1 MRFRWEEA
9 LARPL
14 ERRVL
19 EEATGL
25 SELASACLIERGLG
39 DPDGA
44 RRFLDPRLKDLA
56 DPGRLPQMDRAV
68 NRLFAALKSG
78 ERVVVFGDYDVDGV
92 TSTALLTGFLGGLG
106 WRMGQYLPDRFSEGY
121 GLTQAAVE
129 NCVAGQE
136 VGLLLAVDCGSTARG
151 PVAWLRSRGVDTIVL
166 DHHQPGDEP
175 AEPVALVNP
184 QLGTVDRELCTVGL
198 AFKLV
203 HALVKEGR
211 RRGDDRFVATDVRPL
226 LDLVALGTI
235 ADLVPLTGENRIL
248 AKCGLERLARTDRP
262 GLVAL
267 KEVAGIADTVRMEQV
282 GFQLGPRLNAA
293 GRLDSAR
300 RALDLLLATDMAG
313 AGPLAEAL
321 DSCNRE
327 RQAIERKMSDDA
339 IAMVRSRFR
348 PQEDYVIVEANL
360 QWHIGVVGI
369 VASRVLREFH
379 RPTLIIG
386 GEGNEWRGSGRSI
399 VGFDLAAALRGCDD
413 LLVKHGGHAMA
424 AGVTVAPDRVDAL
437 RERLN
442 RIARGCLSPQMLVP
456 SLRIDASAS
465 LDKLNERVLGELE
478 RMEPFGQGNP
488 PVQIRISSLRHAVP
502 PQRLGRD
509 QKHWRFQL
517 TDGRSRVECVWWNAG
532 NREVP
537 IGDFDVVAIPEFN
550 EYGGRR
556 SIRLRFLDWRAAQG
570 TSIQVE
576 VS

>member
-9 LARPL
+9 PSRPL
-14 ERRVL
+14 ESRVL
-19 EEATGL
+19 MEATGFSGL
-25 SELASACLIERGLG
+25 TAACLVERGFG
-39 DPDGA
+39 DPDTA
-44 RRFLDPRLKDLA
+44 RRFMDPRLKDLA
-56 DPGRLPQMDRAV
+56 DPFRLPQMDRAV
-68 NRLFAALKSG
+68 ARLFEALERG

-92 TSTALLTGFLGGLG
+92 TSTAMVTEFLGGLG
-106 WRMGQYLPDRFSEGY
+106 WRMGHYLPDRFREGY
-121 GLTQAAVE
+121 GLTQVAVE
-129 NCVAGQE
+129 NCLAGQE
-136 VGLLLAVDCGSTARG
+136 VGMLLAVDCGSTARG
-151 PVAWLRSRGVDTIVL
+151 PVAWLRSRGVDTVVL

-184 QLGTVDRELCTVGL
+184 QLGLLDHELCTAGL

-211 RRGDDRFVATDVRPL
+211 RRGDHRFVATDVRPL

-248 AKCGLERLARTDRP
+248 AKCGLERLARTERP

-267 KEVAGIADTVRMEQV
+267 KEVAGIADIVRMEQV
-282 GFQLGPRLNAA
+282 GFQMGPRLNAA

-300 RALDLLLATDMAG
+300 RALDLLLATDQAL

-327 RQAIERKMSDDA
+327 RQGIERKMSDDA

-348 PQEDYVIVEANL
+348 PLEDYVIVEAHL

-386 GEGNEWRGSGRSI
+386 GEGMEWRGSGRSI
-399 VGFDLAAALRGCDD
+399 PGFDLAAALRGCDD

-424 AGVTVAPDRVDAL
+424 AGVTVAPDRVDEL
-437 RERLN
+437 RDRLN
-442 RIARGCLSPQMLVP
+442 RIARGCLSPEMLVP
-456 SLRIDASAS
+456 TLRIDATAS
-465 LDKLNERVLGELE
+465 LDGLNERVMDELG

-488 PVQIRISSLRHAVP
+488 PVQVRIPSLRHAVP

-509 QKHWRFQL
+509 QKHWRFQV
-517 TDGRSRVECVWWNAG
+517 TDGRNRADCVWWNAG

-537 IGDFDVVAIPEFN
+537 IGDFDVVAVPEFN

-556 SIRLRFLDWRAAQG
+556 SIRLRFLDWRAA
-570 TSIQVE
+570 
-576 VS
+576 